1 VLKLPEAYDS
11 LVGERGQSLSGGER
25 QRIAIARAIL
35 VDPKILILD
44 EATSAVDVQTEREIQ
59 SALDNVVQGRT
70 TIAIAHRLS
79 TLRKADLLI
88 VLKNGRVAEMGS
100 AAELLAKDGEY
111 AQLWRAQSST
121 QAGDLGSTH
130 VDAAP
135 SDAAHEPLPLFEPA
149 TLQLSL
155 DENGQLWAHA
165 PGAAQLAVFARRAF
179 PLSAPDSYVS
189 LVDEH
194 HFERACFV
202 TLDVLPAAARAVLSR
217 ALEKSDFLPKIGR
230 IMAIAQ
236 EATLSRWQV
245 ETDRGPRQFIVDQD
259 DHVRPLE
266 DGRHLISD
274 SHGMRYL
281 VPVPSALDPASRKL
295 LARFS

>member
-1 VLKLPEAYDS
+1 M
-11 LVGERGQSLSGGER
+11 VGERGQSLSGGER

-88 VLKNGRVAEMGS
+88 VLKNGRVAEIGS

-111 AQLWRAQSST
+111 AQLWRAQSSA
-121 QAGDLGSTH
+121 QSADLGSNQND
-130 VDAAP
+130 DAL

-149 TLQLSL
+149 TLELTL
-155 DENGQLWAHA
+155 DENGQLWALA
-165 PGAAQLAVFARRAF
+165 PGAARLAVFARRAF
-179 PLSAPDSYVS
+179 PLSDPNSYLS

-202 TLDVLPAAARAVLSR
+202 TLDVLPARVREVLER
-217 ALEKSDFLPKIGR
+217 ALEKGDFLPKIQH
-230 IMAIAQ
+230 IQAIVQ

-245 ETDRGPRQFIVDQD
+245 DTDRGPRHFIVDQE

-281 VPVPSALDPASRKL
+281 VPIPSALDPASRKL
-295 LARFS
+295 LSRFS